1 MDRIM
6 NIENICQ
13 TMSAL
18 AKSDDFP
25 QGDREWWINYFC
37 DPVLV
42 ERLIVHIAQSYHSTD
57 EDMCKLLDMVE
68 GHIQRVKEIE
78 HEDSRSFC

>member
-1 MDRIM
+1 M
-6 NIENICQ
+6 NIEHICQ

-18 AKSDDFP
+18 AGSDSFP
-25 QGDREWWINYFC
+25 QDDREWWVAYFC

-57 EDMCKLLDMVE
+57 EDICKLLDMVE
-68 GHIQRVKEIE
+68 GHIQRVKERKNE
-78 HEDSRSFC
+78 CV

>member
-1 MDRIM
+1 M
-6 NIENICQ
+6 NIEHICQ

-18 AKSDDFP
+18 AGSDSFP
-25 QGDREWWINYFC
+25 QDDREWWVAYCC

-68 GHIQRVKEIE
+68 GHIQRVKERE
-78 HEDSRSFC
+78 NECV

>member
-1 MDRIM
+1 M
-6 NIENICQ
+6 NIEHICQ

-18 AKSDDFP
+18 TGSDSFP
-25 QGDREWWINYFC
+25 QDDREWWVAYFC

-68 GHIQRVKEIE
+68 GHIQRVKERE
-78 HEDSRSFC
+78 NECV

>member
-6 NIENICQ
+6 NIEHICQ

-18 AKSDDFP
+18 AGSDSFP
-25 QGDREWWINYFC
+25 QDDREWWVAYFC

-57 EDMCKLLDMVE
+57 EDICKLLDMVE
-68 GHIQRVKEIE
+68 GHIQRVKERKNE
-78 HEDSRSFC
+78 CV

>member
-6 NIENICQ
+6 NIEHICQ

-18 AKSDDFP
+18 AGSDSFP
-25 QGDREWWINYFC
+25 QDDREWWVAYFC

-42 ERLIVHIAQSYHSTD
+42 ERLIVHIAQSYLSTD

-68 GHIQRVKEIE
+68 GHIQRVKERE
-78 HEDSRSFC
+78 NECV

>member
-1 MDRIM
+1 M
-6 NIENICQ
+6 NIEHICQ

-18 AKSDDFP
+18 AGSDSFP
-25 QGDREWWINYFC
+25 QDDREWWVAYFC

-42 ERLIVHIAQSYHSTD
+42 ERLIVHIAQSYLSTD

-68 GHIQRVKEIE
+68 GHIQRVKERE
-78 HEDSRSFC
+78 NECV